1 MKTHLIRFF
10 VYGGWFTW
18 AAVVSGAVTVGGALL
33 NKQKAPA
40 AAPYVPIDPSK
51 VTSDSLNADLANQG
65 KAQQLSATTNSFN
78 QGQATQLMNQA
89 LPGYSDFSGN
99 LTKTAS
105 NLAANPYEV
114 PQSVVD
120 QLTQY
125 AGENN
130 INEGT
135 GAASGFSKSNLLRSL
150 GVNALQYGQSNI
162 QTAMSALGVLTGTAP
177 RISPTSPLS
186 FMLQPSQVL
195 AAQTNNNTQQ
205 QAVQQGANNANAAA
219 GNANS
224 SNLWDS
230 LTSGQG
236 SIAGLL
242 KLLTASNGGGGGSAA
257 AYDAATAAD
266 AAATAGLPATG

>member
-1 MKTHLIRFF
+1 MS
-10 VYGGWFTW
+10 W
-18 AAVVSGAVTVGGALL
+18 AAVIGAAGTIGGALL
-33 NKQKAPA
+33 NKKSAPA
-40 AAPYVPIDPSK
+40 TAQYTPINPSQ
-51 VTSDSLNADLANQG
+51 VTADSLNADLANQG
-65 KAQQLSATTNSFN
+65 TAQQLSGSTNAFN
-78 QGQATQLMNQA
+78 QSQATSLMNQA
-89 LPGYSDFSGN
+89 LPGYSQFASN
-99 LTKTAS
+99 LTNTAS
-105 NLAANPYEV
+105 NLAANPYQV

-135 GAASGFSKSNLLRSL
+135 GAGSGFSQSNLLRSL

-162 QTAMSALGVLTGTAP
+162 STAMSALSTLTGTAP

-205 QAVQQGANNANAAA
+205 QAIQQGANNAATAAS
-219 GNANS
+219 NYNS
-224 SNLWDS
+224 SNLWDT

-236 SIAGLL
+236 SMTQLLQKLFTPGTTPPPSAG
-242 KLLTASNGGGGGSAA
+242 AIGI
-257 AYDAATAAD
+257 
-266 AAATAGLPATG
+266 TG